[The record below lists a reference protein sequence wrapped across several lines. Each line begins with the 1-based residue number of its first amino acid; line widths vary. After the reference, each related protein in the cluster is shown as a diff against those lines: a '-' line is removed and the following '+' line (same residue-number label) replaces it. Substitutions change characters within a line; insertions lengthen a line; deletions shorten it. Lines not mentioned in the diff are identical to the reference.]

1 MPTDVPR
8 SGFLLHEASISG
20 FAVTFVD
27 LFYLKNKIKKK
38 KNCKTLKTKATV
50 AVFAR
55 LKASY
60 LKRVMKTKINIEYK
74 V

>member
-38 KNCKTLKTKATV
+38 TCKTLKTKATV

-60 LKRVMKTKINIEYK
+60 LKRVMTTKITIEYK